1 MILQDDAKVV
11 NFRLSIGSD
20 RQLFLGHQKTF
31 AALKRMEVKGS
42 SFVPMELWSFAVGL
56 MSLSSFGSILKKN
69 LFRALQ
75 KFKFVRG
82 RICIVGQCCRF
93 QIFEFSH

>member
-56 MSLSSFGSILKKN
+56 MSLSSFGSILKKT
-69 LFRALQ
+69 FSGPSKVQ
-75 KFKFVRG
+75 VCMGK
-82 RICIVGQCCRF
+82 
-93 QIFEFSH
+93 IFYTLVNAAD